1 MTKIIVTPGIYARA
15 VEKFGEGKVGE
26 IFQINPDHCNH
37 ESFELRVIRKAMEF
51 GGRFKTRVTVETVCL
66 DCREINH
73 GMEFWEAQRR
83 VTEAR

>member
-1 MTKIIVTPGIYARA
+1 MSKVLVTPSIYARA
-15 VEKFGEGKVGE
+15 VERFGEDKVRE
-26 IFQINPDHCNH
+26 IFQVNPDHCDH
-37 ESFELRVIRKAMEF
+37 ESFDLRVTRRAISS
-51 GGRFKTRVTVETVCL
+51 GRFKTRVTVETVCL